1 MKSIV
6 ATPLVARVTEAWSVS
21 VPEIYAVV
29 ILQVIVMFPVVLLKI
44 LTASPSLK
52 VASGTVIEPPVPT

>member
-6 ATPLVARVTEAWSVS
+6 ATPLVDRVTEAWSVS
-21 VPEIYAVV
+21 IPEIYAVV

-52 VASGTVIEPPVPT
+52 VASGIVIEPPVPT